1 MHEQL
6 KRKQRSVAGLR
17 QVMKGMEADE
27 IAHVFLALDASPQL
41 QAQVRRAANER
52 QLAVET
58 VSSMEELGQMC
69 RIEVPCAVAAI
80 KKEKNA

>member
-17 QVMKGMEADE
+17 QVMKGIAADE

-41 QAQVRRAANER
+41 QKQIRLAANER
-52 QLAVET
+52 QLPLDT
-58 VSSMEELGQMC
+58 VASMEELGQMC

-80 KKEKNA
+80 KKEKNT

>member
-6 KRKQRSVAGLR
+6 KKKQRSVAGLR
-17 QVMKGMEADE
+17 QVLKGMAADE

-41 QAQVRRAANER
+41 QGQIRRAANER
-52 QLAVET
+52 QLPLDT

-69 RIEVPCAVAAI
+69 RIDVPCAVAAI
-80 KKEKNA
+80 KKEKNT

>member
-1 MHEQL
+1 MHKQL
-6 KRKQRSVAGLR
+6 ERKQRRVAGVR
-17 QVMKGMEADE
+17 QVMKGIGEGNLLR
-27 IAHVFLALDASPQL
+27 VYLALDASPML
-41 QAQVRRAANER
+41 QAQVRAAANER

-80 KKEKNA
+80 KKEKNT